1 MKNKQTPKLFAGFK
15 CLLFVVSA
23 LILLVIVIAP
33 ARANAQN
40 KKVKKAQTRKDT
52 ATDDKVYEVCEQMP
66 IFEGGDAALLKYLR
80 ENLKYLRENLK
91 YPDKTKDRGVQ
102 GRLIIGFIVEKD
114 GSLTD
119 VKVLRPVDIDLDA
132 EVLRLV
138 KGMPKWIPGRHNGQR
153 VRVRYLLP
161 IHICLQ

>member
-1 MKNKQTPKLFAGFK
+1 MKKKQTPKLFAGFK

-33 ARANAQN
+33 ASANAQD
-40 KKVKKAQTRKDT
+40 KRGKTTQTRKDT

-80 ENLKYLRENLK
+80 ENLKY
-91 YPDKTKDRGVQ
+91 PDKTKDRGVQ
-102 GRLIIGFIVEKD
+102 GRLVIGFIVEKD

-119 VKVLRPVDIDLDA
+119 VKVLRHVDIALDA
-132 EVLRLV
+132 EALRVV
-138 KGMPKWIPGRHNGQR
+138 KGMPKWIPGCQDEQL
-153 VRVRYLLP
+153 VRVRYNVPVSFRLKP
-161 IHICLQ
+161 ME

>member
-33 ARANAQN
+33 ARANAQD
-40 KKVKKAQTRKDT
+40 KREKTTQTRKDT

-66 IFEGGDAALLKYLR
+66 IFEDGDAAL
-80 ENLKYLRENLK
+80 LKYLRENLK

-102 GRLIIGFIVEKD
+102 GRLAIGFIVEKD

-119 VKVLRPVDIDLDA
+119 VKVLRPVDIDIDA
-132 EVLRLV
+132 EVLRVV